1 MALLSSAAGVAV
13 AHRPD
18 HHASRRL
25 AGGAKQ
31 AASPATTTTSAPAPL
46 TARIEPS
53 STPVTSPRSPT
64 TSAPQPVQH
73 RGDLVLS
80 AAEEPDCMDWIGA
93 CALSSWGI
101 YTVQANTM
109 PRAFDYTDSGYQPS
123 PLLAGEPVLQASP
136 RQVVTYHINPQ
147 AVWSDG
153 HPIVSHDFSYTWDQI
168 AHGQNIADT
177 TGYSQITSVD
187 DRDPHRAVVTF
198 SSPFPDW
205 KMLFGGFD
213 GLLPSH
219 LLGGQDR
226 DAAMKDGYSW
236 SGGPWKLDHWSKG
249 TEVVL
254 VPNPNYWGKKP
265 KLSSVTFRFVT
276 DAGAEAKAFA
286 SGQVLAVYPQAQPNA
301 GDLKGRPGTF
311 FDAVGGLSYEALWFN
326 VEKAPLNDVKV
337 RQALAYATDRDA
349 IAASVFGSIQ
359 PGVKAIQSFFTPAFG
374 PAYSDPFS
382 RYQPSLS
389 QVNQLMAAAGYA
401 KGPDGVWAK
410 GGHELSIELKT
421 TAT

>member
-1 MALLSSAAGVAV
+1 
-13 AHRPD
+13 
-18 HHASRRL
+18 
-25 AGGAKQ
+25 
-31 AASPATTTTSAPAPL
+31 
-46 TARIEPS
+46 
-53 STPVTSPRSPT
+53 
-64 TSAPQPVQH
+64 
-73 RGDLVLS
+73 
-80 AAEEPDCMDWIGA
+80 
-93 CALSSWGI
+93 

-109 PRAFDYTDSGYQPS
+109 PRAFDYTASGYQPS

-153 HPIVSHDFSYTWDQI
+153 QPIVSHDFSYTWDQI

-187 DRDPHRAVVTF
+187 DRDPRRAVVTF

-254 VPNPNYWGKKP
+254 VPNPNYW
-265 KLSSVTFRFVT
+265 
-276 DAGAEAKAFA
+276 
-286 SGQVLAVYPQAQPNA
+286 
-301 GDLKGRPGTF
+301 
-311 FDAVGGLSYEALWFN
+311 
-326 VEKAPLNDVKV
+326 
-337 RQALAYATDRDA
+337 
-349 IAASVFGSIQ
+349 
-359 PGVKAIQSFFTPAFG
+359 
-374 PAYSDPFS
+374 
-382 RYQPSLS
+382 
-389 QVNQLMAAAGYA
+389 
-401 KGPDGVWAK
+401 
-410 GGHELSIELKT
+410 
-421 TAT
+421 